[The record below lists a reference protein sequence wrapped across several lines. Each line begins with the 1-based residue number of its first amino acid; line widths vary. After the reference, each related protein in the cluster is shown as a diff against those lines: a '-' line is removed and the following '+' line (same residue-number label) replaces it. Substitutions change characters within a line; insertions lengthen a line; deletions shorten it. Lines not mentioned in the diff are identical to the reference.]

1 MRSEKGPT
9 DNSPGPSTPQTPQ
22 TQTGS
27 HVDARDQS
35 RATCAHGGEEVPAPL
50 LDFSPTTSLC
60 TGNRGTKA
68 LISGGAGV

>member
-35 RATCAHGGEEVPAPL
+35 RATCAMGAEEGSASP
-50 LDFSPTTSLC
+50 LDFSPTTLAVHWG
-60 TGNRGTKA
+60 TGHQG
-68 LISGGAGV
+68 SSEEPGV